1 MTRVEYFRW
10 VIQETRLWMDLEWIV
25 SLLSYRV
32 GLSEE
37 RVGYLKYENGECRY
51 FNSEG
56 YWDVISDYSGEERG
70 LFQYKDRVALQKG
83 DIANLDMDIETTVGR
98 VLQNLIMLIY
108 PFGDKI
114 SYINKR
120 FMPRD
125 IEGIIK
131 DKLVDTPVG
140 EIERE
145 KNKIYVDEY
154 IKYNPSET
162 SGSVA
167 NGRDRD
173 KIYVDEYIRYNDA
186 CLFLSQLCQI
196 CVPGVTEKAI
206 TAPPG
211 GREYLAELMDR
222 AVGEGKSLHDPATI
236 ADIGQEMERYDSI
249 YLQGDR
255 SLGFLINKKKDLG
268 IVRKKMFLLY
278 GFDKGFDETS
288 DVDFIDRP
296 LSEGIDYSRID
307 SYINGSR
314 SGSFSRGAETQLAG
328 VSVKEMLRASSN
340 ENIAI
345 EDCHTDLGMRITL
358 TEDNISTYRG
368 FYCFYQGKEI
378 KLDDD
383 NRDMYLGK
391 TVDMRS
397 PAYCR
402 CEGTSRCARCCGP
415 HLSLHQT
422 GISSAVADMGSVF
435 LNTLMKAMHG
445 KALVTKELDIDLLLS

>member
-10 VIQETRLWMDLEWIV
+10 VVRETRLWMDLEWIV

-37 RVGYLKYENGECRY
+37 KIGYLKYENGESFY
-51 FNSEG
+51 FNKEG
-56 YWDVISDYSGEERG
+56 YWDKIVDYSGVDRG
-70 LFQYKDRVALQKG
+70 LFQYKDGVALQKG
-83 DIANLDMDIETTVGR
+83 DIANLYRDIETTVGR
-98 VLQNLIMLIY
+98 VLQNLIMLVY

-114 SYINKR
+114 SYINQR

-125 IEGIIK
+125 IEDIIK
-131 DKLVDTPVG
+131 EKLVDTPLSTT
-140 EIERE
+140 ERSKE
-145 KNKIYVDEY
+145 F
-154 IKYNPSET
+154 
-162 SGSVA
+162 
-167 NGRDRD
+167 
-173 KIYVDEYIRYNDA
+173 IYVDEYIRYSDA

-211 GREYLAELMDR
+211 GREYLAGLMDR
-222 AVGEGKSLHDPATI
+222 AVKEGRSLHDPATI
-236 ADIGQEMERYDSI
+236 ADIGQEMEKYDSQ

-445 KALVTKELDIDLLLS
+445 KQLVTKELDMDILLS

>member
-51 FNSEG
+51 FNKEG
-56 YWDVISDYSGEERG
+56 YWDKIVDYQNENKG
-70 LFQYKDRVALQKG
+70 LFQYKDTIALQKG
-83 DIANLDMDIETTVGR
+83 DIANLDRDIETTVGR
-98 VLQNLIMLIY
+98 VLQNLIMLVY
-108 PFGDKI
+108 PFGEKI

-131 DKLVDTPVG
+131 DRLVDTPLSTA
-140 EIERE
+140 ERSKE
-145 KNKIYVDEY
+145 F
-154 IKYNPSET
+154 
-162 SGSVA
+162 
-167 NGRDRD
+167 
-173 KIYVDEYIRYNDA
+173 IYVDEYIRYSDA

-222 AVGEGKSLHDPATI
+222 AVREGRSLHDPATI

-268 IVRKKMFLLY
+268 IVRKKMFLMY

>member
-10 VIQETRLWMDLEWIV
+10 VVKETRLWMDLEWIV

-37 RVGYLKYENGECRY
+37 RVGYLKYEDNKCSY
-51 FNSEG
+51 FNGEG
-56 YWDVISDYSGEERG
+56 YWEKIEDYSGMDKG
-70 LFQYKDRVALQKG
+70 LFQYKDSVALQKG
-83 DIANLDMDIETTVGR
+83 DIANLDRDIETTVGR
-98 VLQNLIMLIY
+98 VLQNLIMLVY

-114 SYINKR
+114 SYINQR

-125 IEGIIK
+125 IESIIK
-131 DKLVDTPVG
+131 DRLVDTPLSST
-140 EIERE
+140 ERSKE
-145 KNKIYVDEY
+145 
-154 IKYNPSET
+154 S
-162 SGSVA
+162 
-167 NGRDRD
+167 
-173 KIYVDEYIRYNDA
+173 IYVDEYIRYSDA
-186 CLFLSQLCQI
+186 CLFLSQLCQV

-222 AVGEGKSLHDPATI
+222 AVREGKSLHDPATI
-236 ADIGQEMERYDSI
+236 ADIGQEMEKYDSQ

-268 IVRKKMFLLY
+268 IVRKKMFLMY

-288 DVDFIDRP
+288 QVDFIDRP

-445 KALVTKELDIDLLLS
+445 KQLATRELDMDMLLS

>member
-10 VIQETRLWMDLEWIV
+10 VVRETRLWMDLEWIV

-37 RVGYLKYENGECRY
+37 KIGYLKYEDDTCSY

-56 YWDVISDYSGEERG
+56 YWDRIIDYQSENRG
-70 LFQYKDRVALQKG
+70 LFLYKDKIELKKG

-98 VLQNLIMLIY
+98 VLQNLIMLVY

-140 EIERE
+140 EIER
-145 KNKIYVDEY
+145 NKD
-154 IKYNPSET
+154 S
-162 SGSVA
+162 
-167 NGRDRD
+167 
-173 KIYVDEYIRYNDA
+173 IYVDEYIRYSDA

-211 GREYLAELMDR
+211 GREYLAELMER
-222 AVGEGKSLHDPATI
+222 AVKEGKSLHDPATI
-236 ADIGQEMERYDSI
+236 ADIGQEMEKYDSQ

-268 IVRKKMFLLY
+268 IVRKKMFLMY

-288 DVDFIDRP
+288 EVDFIDRP

-345 EDCHTDLGMRITL
+345 EDCHTDLGMRIIL

-368 FYCFYQGKEI
+368 FYCFYNGKEI

-445 KALVTKELDIDLLLS
+445 KQLATKELDMDVLLS

>member
-1 MTRVEYFRW
+1 MGFHSWLNEMISLLKRCIMTKVEYFRW
-10 VIQETRLWMDLEWIV
+10 IIQETRLWMDLEWIV
-25 SLLSYRV
+25 SILSYRV
-32 GLSEE
+32 GISEE

-83 DIANLDMDIETTVGR
+83 DIANLDRDIDTTVGR
-98 VLQNLIMLIY
+98 VLQNLIMLVY

-131 DKLVDTPVG
+131 DRLVDTPLSST
-140 EIERE
+140 ER
-145 KNKIYVDEY
+145 NKE
-154 IKYNPSET
+154 S
-162 SGSVA
+162 
-167 NGRDRD
+167 
-173 KIYVDEYIRYNDA
+173 IYVDEYIRYSDA

-211 GREYLAELMDR
+211 GREYLQGLMDR
-222 AVGEGKSLHDPATI
+222 AVKEGRSLHDPATI

-268 IVRKKMFLLY
+268 IVRKKMFLMY

-345 EDCHTDLGMRITL
+345 EDCHTDLGMSITL

-368 FYCFYQGKEI
+368 FYCFYNGKEI

-445 KALVTKELDIDLLLS
+445 KPLVTAELDMDTLLS

>member
-10 VIQETRLWMDLEWIV
+10 VIKETRLWMDLEWIV

-37 RVGYLKYENGECRY
+37 RVGYIKYDGEECFY
-51 FNSEG
+51 FNKEG
-56 YWDVISDYSGEERG
+56 YWDRIVDYSGMDRG
-70 LFQYKDRVALQKG
+70 LFLYKDTITLQKG

-98 VLQNLIMLIY
+98 VLQNLIMLVY

-125 IEGIIK
+125 IESVIK
-131 DKLVDTPVG
+131 DRLVDTPVG
-140 EIERE
+140 EIERDKYSLLNE
-145 KNKIYVDEY
+145 DDINHRSERNKEF
-154 IKYNPSET
+154 
-162 SGSVA
+162 
-167 NGRDRD
+167 
-173 KIYVDEYIRYNDA
+173 IYVDEYIRYSDA

-211 GREYLAELMDR
+211 GREYLQELMDR
-222 AVGEGKSLHDPATI
+222 AVREGKSLHDPATI
-236 ADIGQEMERYDSI
+236 ADIGQEMEKYDSA

-268 IVRKKMFLLY
+268 IVRKKMFLMY

-445 KALVTKELDIDLLLS
+445 KPLITKELDMDILLS

>member
-10 VIQETRLWMDLEWIV
+10 IIQETRLWMDLEWIV
-25 SLLSYRV
+25 SILSYRA
-32 GLSEE
+32 GLGEE
-37 RVGYLKYENGECRY
+37 KIGYLKYEDDTCSY
-51 FNSEG
+51 FNKEG
-56 YWDVISDYSGEERG
+56 YWERIEDYTGSERG

-98 VLQNLIMLIY
+98 VLQNLIMLVY

-125 IEGIIK
+125 IEDIIK

-140 EIERE
+140 EIDR
-145 KNKIYVDEY
+145 KKDSIYVDEY
-154 IKYNPSET
+154 IKYS
-162 SGSVA
+162 
-167 NGRDRD
+167 
-173 KIYVDEYIRYNDA
+173 DA

-211 GREYLAELMDR
+211 GREYLQGLMDR
-222 AVGEGKSLHDPATI
+222 AVREGKSLHDPATI

-268 IVRKKMFLLY
+268 IVRKKMFLMY

-358 TEDNISTYRG
+358 TEDNIDTYRG
-368 FYCFYQGKEI
+368 FYCFYQGREI

-445 KALVTKELDIDLLLS
+445 KPLVTKELDMDVLLS

>member
-10 VIQETRLWMDLEWIV
+10 VIKETRLWMDLEWIV

-37 RVGYLKYENGECRY
+37 RVGYLKYENVECSY
-51 FNSEG
+51 FNGEG
-56 YWDVISDYSGEERG
+56 YWEKIDDYSGLERG
-70 LFQYKDRVALQKG
+70 LFQYKDGVVLQKG

-98 VLQNLIMLIY
+98 VLQNLIMLVY

-125 IEGIIK
+125 IESIIK
-131 DKLVDTPVG
+131 DRLVDTPLSST
-140 EIERE
+140 ERSKE
-145 KNKIYVDEY
+145 F
-154 IKYNPSET
+154 
-162 SGSVA
+162 
-167 NGRDRD
+167 
-173 KIYVDEYIRYNDA
+173 IYVDEYIRYSDA

-211 GREYLAELMDR
+211 GREYLSGLMDR
-222 AVGEGKSLHDPATI
+222 AVREGRSLHDPATI
-236 ADIGQEMERYDSI
+236 ADIGQEMEKYDSQ

-368 FYCFYQGKEI
+368 FYCFYQGREV

-383 NRDMYLGK
+383 NRDIYLGK

-445 KALVTKELDIDLLLS
+445 KALVTKELDIDTLLS

>member
-1 MTRVEYFRW
+1 MTRVDYFRW
-10 VIQETRLWMDLEWIV
+10 IIQETRLWMDLEWIV
-25 SLLSYRV
+25 SVLSYRV

-37 RVGYLKYENGECRY
+37 REGYLKYENGECFY
-51 FNSEG
+51 YSKEG
-56 YWDVISDYSGEERG
+56 YWDRITDYQSENRG
-70 LFQYKDRVALQKG
+70 LFLYKDKIALQKG
-83 DIANLDMDIETTVGR
+83 DIANLDRDIETTVGR
-98 VLQNLIMLIY
+98 VLQNLIMLVY

-131 DKLVDTPVG
+131 DKLVDTPLSTT
-140 EIERE
+140 ERSKE
-145 KNKIYVDEY
+145 F
-154 IKYNPSET
+154 
-162 SGSVA
+162 
-167 NGRDRD
+167 
-173 KIYVDEYIRYNDA
+173 IYVDEYIRYSDA

-211 GREYLAELMDR
+211 GREYLAGLMDR
-222 AVGEGKSLHDPATI
+222 AVREGRSLHDPATI
-236 ADIGQEMERYDSI
+236 ADIGQEMEKYDSQ

-268 IVRKKMFLLY
+268 IVRKKMFLMY

-288 DVDFIDRP
+288 QVDFIDRP

-445 KALVTKELDIDLLLS
+445 KQLATKELDMDILLT

>member
-1 MTRVEYFRW
+1 MIRVEYFRW
-10 VIQETRLWMDLEWIV
+10 IIQGTRLWMDLEWIV

-32 GLSEE
+32 GFSEE

-56 YWDVISDYSGEERG
+56 YWEVISDYFGSERG
-70 LFQYKDRVALQKG
+70 LFQYKDIITLQKG

-98 VLQNLIMLIY
+98 VLQNLIMLVY

-114 SYINKR
+114 SYINQR

-131 DKLVDTPVG
+131 DKLTDTPLSST
-140 EIERE
+140 ER
-145 KNKIYVDEY
+145 NKDSIYVDEY
-154 IKYNPSET
+154 IKYS
-162 SGSVA
+162 
-167 NGRDRD
+167 
-173 KIYVDEYIRYNDA
+173 DA

-211 GREYLAELMDR
+211 GREYLQELMDR
-222 AVGEGKSLHDPATI
+222 AMRDGRSLHDPATI

-278 GFDKGFDETS
+278 GFDKGFDDTS

>member
-10 VIQETRLWMDLEWIV
+10 IIQETRLWMDLEWIV

-37 RVGYLKYENGECRY
+37 RVGYLRYENGECSY

-56 YWDVISDYSGEERG
+56 YWERIEDYNGEERG
-70 LFQYKDRVALQKG
+70 LFQYKDTITLQKG
-83 DIANLDMDIETTVGR
+83 DIANLDRDIETTVGR
-98 VLQNLIMLIY
+98 VLQNLIMLVY

-114 SYINKR
+114 SYINQR

-131 DKLVDTPVG
+131 DRLVDTPLSTT
-140 EIERE
+140 ERSKE
-145 KNKIYVDEY
+145 F
-154 IKYNPSET
+154 
-162 SGSVA
+162 
-167 NGRDRD
+167 
-173 KIYVDEYIRYNDA
+173 IYVDEYIRYSDA

-211 GREYLAELMDR
+211 GREYLQGLMDR
-222 AVGEGKSLHDPATI
+222 AVREGRSLHDPATI
-236 ADIGQEMERYDSI
+236 ADIGQEMEKYDSQ

-268 IVRKKMFLLY
+268 IVRKKMFLMY

-288 DVDFIDRP
+288 QVDFIDRP
-296 LSEGIDYSRID
+296 LCEGIDYSRID

-345 EDCHTDLGMRITL
+345 EDCHTDLGMGITL

-445 KALVTKELDIDLLLS
+445 KQLITKELDMDLLLS

>member
-10 VIQETRLWMDLEWIV
+10 IVKETRLWMDLEWIV

-32 GLSEE
+32 GLGEE
-37 RVGYLKYENGECRY
+37 RVGYLRYVDGECSY
-51 FNSEG
+51 FNAEG
-56 YWDVISDYSGEERG
+56 YWEVISDYSGSERG
-70 LFQYKDRVALQKG
+70 LFQYKDKIALEKG
-83 DIANLDMDIETTVGR
+83 DIANLDRDIETTVGR
-98 VLQNLIMLIY
+98 VLQNLIMLVY

-125 IEGIIK
+125 IESIIK
-131 DKLVDTPVG
+131 DKLVDTPLSTA
-140 EIERE
+140 ERSKE
-145 KNKIYVDEY
+145 F
-154 IKYNPSET
+154 
-162 SGSVA
+162 
-167 NGRDRD
+167 
-173 KIYVDEYIRYNDA
+173 IYVDEYIRYSDA

-211 GREYLAELMDR
+211 GREYLQELMDR
-222 AVGEGKSLHDPATI
+222 AVREGKSLHDPATI

-268 IVRKKMFLLY
+268 IVRKKMFLMY

-296 LSEGIDYSRID
+296 LCEGIDYSRID

-445 KALVTKELDIDLLLS
+445 KQLATKELDMDILLT

>member
-10 VIQETRLWMDLEWIV
+10 IIQETRLWMDLEWIV

-32 GLSEE
+32 GISEE
-37 RVGYLKYENGECRY
+37 RVGYLKYENGECSY
-51 FNSEG
+51 FNKEG
-56 YWDVISDYSGEERG
+56 YWDKIVDYSGEERG
-70 LFQYKDRVALQKG
+70 LFQYKDGVALQKG
-83 DIANLDMDIETTVGR
+83 DIANLDRDIETTVGR
-98 VLQNLIMLIY
+98 VLQNLIMLVY

-131 DKLVDTPVG
+131 DRLVDTPIGEVG
-140 EIERE
+140 R
-145 KNKIYVDEY
+145 NKE
-154 IKYNPSET
+154 S
-162 SGSVA
+162 
-167 NGRDRD
+167 
-173 KIYVDEYIRYNDA
+173 IYVDEYIRYSDA

-211 GREYLAELMDR
+211 GREYLSGLMDR
-222 AVGEGKSLHDPATI
+222 AVRDGRSLNDPATI
-236 ADIGQEMERYDSI
+236 ADIGQEMEKYDLS

-278 GFDKGFDETS
+278 GFDKGLDETS

-435 LNTLMKAMHG
+435 LNTLMKAIHG
-445 KALVTKELDIDLLLS
+445 KQLMTTELDMDTLLS

>member
-10 VIQETRLWMDLEWIV
+10 IIKETRLWMDLEWIV
-25 SLLSYRV
+25 SILSYRV
-32 GLSEE
+32 GVSEE
-37 RVGYLKYENGECRY
+37 RVGYIRYDQGECLY
-51 FNSEG
+51 FNKEG
-56 YWDVISDYSGEERG
+56 YWDRIEDYIGEERG
-70 LFQYKDRVALQKG
+70 LFQYKDKISLLAG
-83 DIANLDMDIETTVGR
+83 DIANLDSDIETTVGR
-98 VLQNLIMLIY
+98 VLQNLILLVY
-108 PFGDKI
+108 PFKDKI

-131 DKLVDTPVG
+131 DRLVDTPLSST
-140 EIERE
+140 ERS
-145 KNKIYVDEY
+145 K
-154 IKYNPSET
+154 NPSLLNEDGINHR
-162 SGSVA
+162 SERS
-167 NGRDRD
+167 
-173 KIYVDEYIRYNDA
+173 IYVDEYIRYSDA
-186 CLFLSQLCQI
+186 CLFLSQLCQV

-211 GREYLAELMDR
+211 GREYLSSLIER
-222 AVGEGKSLHDPATI
+222 ATKEGRSLSDPATI
-236 ADIGQEMERYDSI
+236 ADIGQEMEKYDSA

-288 DVDFIDRP
+288 HVDFIDRP
-296 LSEGIDYSRID
+296 LCEGIDYSRID

-345 EDCHTDLGMRITL
+345 EDCHTDMGMRITL

-368 FYCFYQGKEI
+368 FYCFYNGKEI
-378 KLDDD
+378 KLDED
-383 NRDMYLGK
+383 NRDIYLGK

-422 GISSAVADMGSVF
+422 GISSAVADMGSIF

-445 KALVTKELDIDLLLS
+445 KQLVTKELDMDILLS

>member
-10 VIQETRLWMDLEWIV
+10 VIKETRLWMDLEWII

-37 RVGYLKYENGECRY
+37 RVGYIKYDGEECFY
-51 FNSEG
+51 FNTDG
-56 YWDVISDYSGEERG
+56 YWDKIVDYQNENKG
-70 LFQYKDRVALQKG
+70 LFQYKDKIALQKG

-98 VLQNLIMLIY
+98 VLQNLIMLVY

-131 DKLVDTPVG
+131 DKLVDTPIGEVG
-140 EIERE
+140 R
-145 KNKIYVDEY
+145 NK
-154 IKYNPSET
+154 
-162 SGSVA
+162 GS
-167 NGRDRD
+167 
-173 KIYVDEYIRYNDA
+173 IYVDEYIRYSDA

-222 AVGEGKSLHDPATI
+222 AARDGKSLHDPATI
-236 ADIGQEMERYDSI
+236 ADIGQEMEKYDSQ

-268 IVRKKMFLLY
+268 IVRKKMFLMY

-445 KALVTKELDIDLLLS
+445 KQLATKELDMDMLLS

>member
-37 RVGYLKYENGECRY
+37 KIGYLRYLDGECSY
-51 FNSEG
+51 FNKEG

-70 LFQYKDRVALQKG
+70 LFLYKDKIELKKG

-98 VLQNLIMLIY
+98 VLQNLIMLVY

-114 SYINKR
+114 SYINQR

-131 DKLVDTPVG
+131 DKLVDTPLSST
-140 EIERE
+140 ERS
-145 KNKIYVDEY
+145 K
-154 IKYNPSET
+154 
-162 SGSVA
+162 GF
-167 NGRDRD
+167 
-173 KIYVDEYIRYNDA
+173 IYVDEYIRYSDA

-222 AVGEGKSLHDPATI
+222 AVRDGKSLHDPATI
-236 ADIGQEMERYDSI
+236 ADIGQEMEKYDSQ

-368 FYCFYQGKEI
+368 FYCFYNGKEI
-378 KLDDD
+378 KLDDN

-445 KALVTKELDIDLLLS
+445 KQLATKELDMDILLT

>member
-1 MTRVEYFRW
+1 MTKVEYFRW
-10 VIQETRLWMDLEWIV
+10 VIKETRLWMDLEWIV

-32 GLSEE
+32 GLGEE
-37 RVGYLKYENGECRY
+37 RVGYIKYDGEECFY
-51 FNSEG
+51 FNKEG
-56 YWDVISDYSGEERG
+56 YWERIEDYSGMERG
-70 LFQYKDRVALQKG
+70 LFQYKDGVALQKG
-83 DIANLDMDIETTVGR
+83 DIANLDRDIETTVGR
-98 VLQNLIMLIY
+98 VLQNLIMLVY

-125 IEGIIK
+125 IENVIK
-131 DKLVDTPVG
+131 DRLTDTP
-140 EIERE
+140 ISSTERSKE
-145 KNKIYVDEY
+145 F
-154 IKYNPSET
+154 
-162 SGSVA
+162 
-167 NGRDRD
+167 
-173 KIYVDEYIRYNDA
+173 IYVDEYIRYSDA

-222 AVGEGKSLHDPATI
+222 AVRDGKSLHDPATI
-236 ADIGQEMERYDSI
+236 ADIGQEMEKYDSQ

-268 IVRKKMFLLY
+268 IVRKKMFLMY

-288 DVDFIDRP
+288 TIDFIDRP

-445 KALVTKELDIDLLLS
+445 KQLVTAELDMDTLLS

>member
-10 VIQETRLWMDLEWIV
+10 VVRETRLWMDLEWII

-37 RVGYLKYENGECRY
+37 RVGYLRYMDGVCSY
-51 FNSEG
+51 FNGEG
-56 YWDVISDYSGEERG
+56 YWEVISDYSGEERG
-70 LFQYKDRVALQKG
+70 LFLYKDTITLQKG
-83 DIANLDMDIETTVGR
+83 DIANLDKDIETTVGR
-98 VLQNLIMLIY
+98 VLQNLIMLVY

-114 SYINKR
+114 SYINQR

-125 IEGIIK
+125 IEDIIK
-131 DKLVDTPVG
+131 EKLVDTPVG

-154 IKYNPSET
+154 I
-162 SGSVA
+162 
-167 NGRDRD
+167 
-173 KIYVDEYIRYNDA
+173 RYSDA

-222 AVGEGKSLHDPATI
+222 AVKEGKSLHDPATI
-236 ADIGQEMERYDSI
+236 ADIGQEMEKYDQQ

-445 KALVTKELDIDLLLS
+445 KQLATKELDMDLLLT

>member
-32 GLSEE
+32 GISEE
-37 RVGYLKYENGECRY
+37 RVGYIKYDGEECFHY
-51 FNSEG
+51 SKEG
-56 YWDVISDYSGEERG
+56 YWEKIDDYSSMDKG
-70 LFQYKDRVALQKG
+70 LFQYKDRIALQKG
-83 DIANLDMDIETTVGR
+83 DIANLDRDIETTVGR
-98 VLQNLIMLIY
+98 VLQNLIMLVY

-131 DKLVDTPVG
+131 ERLVDTPVG

-145 KNKIYVDEY
+145 KNKIYIDEY
-154 IKYNPSET
+154 IKYS
-162 SGSVA
+162 
-167 NGRDRD
+167 
-173 KIYVDEYIRYNDA
+173 DA

-211 GREYLAELMDR
+211 GREYLAGLMDR
-222 AVGEGKSLHDPATI
+222 AVREGRSLHDPATI
-236 ADIGQEMERYDSI
+236 ADIGQEMEKYDQQ

-368 FYCFYQGKEI
+368 FYCFYNGKEI

-445 KALVTKELDIDLLLS
+445 KQLITKELDMDLLLS

>member
-1 MTRVEYFRW
+1 M
-10 VIQETRLWMDLEWIV
+10 
-25 SLLSYRV
+25 
-32 GLSEE
+32 
-37 RVGYLKYENGECRY
+37 
-51 FNSEG
+51 
-56 YWDVISDYSGEERG
+56 
-70 LFQYKDRVALQKG
+70 
-83 DIANLDMDIETTVGR
+83 
-98 VLQNLIMLIY
+98 
-108 PFGDKI
+108 
-114 SYINKR
+114 
-120 FMPRD
+120 
-125 IEGIIK
+125 
-131 DKLVDTPVG
+131 
-140 EIERE
+140 
-145 KNKIYVDEY
+145 
-154 IKYNPSET
+154 
-162 SGSVA
+162 
-167 NGRDRD
+167 
-173 KIYVDEYIRYNDA
+173 
-186 CLFLSQLCQI
+186 
-196 CVPGVTEKAI
+196 TEKAI

-211 GREYLAELMDR
+211 GREYLQELMDR
-222 AVGEGKSLHDPATI
+222 AVKEGRSLHDPATI
-236 ADIGQEMERYDSI
+236 ADIGQEMEKYDSQ

-268 IVRKKMFLLY
+268 IVRKKMFLMY

-288 DVDFIDRP
+288 QIDFIDRP

-445 KALVTKELDIDLLLS
+445 KPLITKELDMDILLS